1 MLDIQFIRGN
11 ANEVQTKA
19 KQKGYDVDVAA
30 LLKLDEERREL
41 LGSVEA
47 LRRKRN
53 ENTDTIKKAGGQP
66 SDELVQQGKL
76 IKSELAQ
83 GEEQLAGVEAHYQ
96 KLLKT
101 VPNMP
106 LADVPVGASEDEN
119 VVAKKVGEPAK
130 FDFAPKQHW
139 ELAEP
144 RGLIDKERA
153 AKIAGSRFAYIKGD
167 LVRLQFAI
175 VQFVLQT
182 LADEKL
188 LQKLIDENG
197 LDLAAKPFTPVLP
210 PAMLRTE
217 PYVASARLNA
227 EEVTYRAGQPEDDLW
242 LNASAEHTLCTMYW
256 NEILPEEQL
265 PIRYIGYSTSFR
277 REAGTYG
284 KDTEGIIR
292 MHQFD
297 KLEMEVFSTPETG
310 LDEHKLQVAIQEY
323 LVQQLGL
330 PYQLLQK
337 CTFDIGKPNAR
348 GIDIECWFPGQ
359 QKYRETH
366 TADYMTDY
374 QARDLKIRTK
384 RAKDGKVDLVHT
396 NDATAFA
403 LGRTMAAI
411 MENFQTAA
419 GRVII
424 PEVLRPFMGNQ
435 AEI

>member
-1 MLDIQFIRGN
+1 MLDIQFIRDN
-11 ANEVQTKA
+11 AEDVQTKSR
-19 KQKGYDVDVAA
+19 QKGYEVDI
-30 LLKLDEERREL
+30 REL
-41 LGSVEA
+41 LQADTDRRVLLTEVEE
-47 LRRKRN
+47 LRRHRN
-53 ENTDTIKKAGGQP
+53 EHTDKIKQAGKP
-66 SDELVQQGKL
+66 TPELIGQGKK
-76 IKSELAQ
+76 IKEDLATKEGALEKLSEQYL
-83 GEEQLAGVEAHYQ
+83 G
-96 KLLKT
+96 LLKA

-106 LADVPVGASEDEN
+106 LADVPVGATEDEN
-119 VVAKKVGEPAK
+119 VVAKKIGEPTT
-130 FDFAPKQHW
+130 FDFEPKEHW
-139 ELAEP
+139 QIAEP

-175 VQFVLQT
+175 VQFVMTT
-182 LADEKL
+182 LGDEKI
-188 LQKLIDENG
+188 LQKLIDENN
-197 LDLAAKPFTPVLP
+197 LKLSAKPFTPVLP

-227 EEVTYRAGQPEDDLW
+227 EEVTYKLADDDLW

-284 KDTEGIIR
+284 KDTDGILR

-297 KLEMEVFSTPETG
+297 KLEMEIFSTAETG
-310 LDEHKLQVAIQEY
+310 LDEHLLAVAIQEY

-330 PYQLLQK
+330 PYQVLQK

-348 GIDIECWFPGQ
+348 GIDIECWLPGQ
-359 QKYRETH
+359 GKYRETH

-374 QARDLKIRTK
+374 QARDLKIRA
-384 RAKDGKVDLVHT
+384 RRQNGEIELVHT

-403 LGRTMAAI
+403 LGRAMIAVI
-411 MENFQTAA
+411 ENYQTKE
-419 GRVII
+419 GNIVI
-424 PEVLRPFMGNQ
+424 PEVLRPYMGGQ